1 MKRSRLLRWL
11 QNQSLHKKM
20 IYIIIFSCLTLLTG
34 NYVVLQMAYYA
45 YDEQLYTKTAQVF
58 TAYVEQIET
67 EFEKMDSVTLSMIGD
82 VGIQNNLTVLRDSAE
97 GSTEWFAAIQ
107 ALESY
112 VGSYRYSIDY
122 FSNFGIYP
130 AEFISRSIG
139 TFGLLNKEDKS
150 ILEDTAVNSGG
161 ASQVVIYNERVYFIR
176 QIREAKNYAFNP
188 LGTIIGE
195 INIQKLLD
203 NSKKI
208 YETGGMV
215 LDLSVFVE
223 DVCVYQ
229 KDEAVK
235 PLKEDGWQ
243 IQGDNF
249 VVQCTTGRNWKFL
262 MYTSYDMIHDSIR
275 VITINSFLWFA
286 FSAIVVLLISYFLVA
301 QITHHLD
308 KLMSKIDAYGKG
320 ELPGYKDMEAY
331 AERRDEIGR
340 LHRHFDRMAYEYKQL
355 NEENYNQ
362 MLLQKEAQYK
372 QLQQQIQP
380 HFIYNTLSL
389 IAWKAYESQDTEVA
403 KLTNA
408 LSRMMRQSLSFNE
421 TTVTVKEELKLVED
435 YMLIQCARYKR
446 RLDFRIEVPIEL
458 EAVRIPQM
466 TIQPIVEN
474 AVKYA
479 LEEML
484 EPCVIRIKGRREGQ
498 TAILVVEDN
507 GFGVDENIIQ
517 KLDSGEVKAGGNGI
531 GLRNIQKRIQLIFSE
546 QYGLEFHRI
555 EERTQVRIR
564 VPYERE

>member
-1 MKRSRLLRWL
+1 MKRSRLLRWM

-67 EFEKMDSVTLSMIGD
+67 EFEKMDNVTLSMIGN
-82 VGIQNNLTVLRDSAE
+82 VSIQNNLTTLRDAVE
-97 GSTEWFAAIQ
+97 GSTEWLAAMQ
-107 ALESY
+107 ALETH
-112 VGSYRYSIDY
+112 VGSYRYDIDY
-122 FSNFGIYP
+122 FSSLGIYP
-130 AEFISRSIG
+130 VEIVGRTIG
-139 TFGLLNKEDKS
+139 TFGTLGKEDKAALAEMA
-150 ILEDTAVNSGG
+150 IENGG
-161 ASQVVIYNERVYFIR
+161 ASQIVIYNERIYFIR
-176 QIREAKNYAFNP
+176 HIREAKNYVFNP

-195 INIQKLLD
+195 INLQKLLD
-203 NSKKI
+203 NTKKI
-208 YETGGMV
+208 YETGGGE
-215 LDLSVFVE
+215 LDLSVYVE

-229 KDEAVK
+229 KDDAVK

-243 IQGDNF
+243 IQDNNF
-249 VVQCTTGRNWKFL
+249 VVQCTTERNWKIL

-275 VITINSFLWFA
+275 TITINSFLWFA

-308 KLMSKIDAYGKG
+308 RLMNKIDAYGKG
-320 ELPGYKDMEAY
+320 ELPAHEDMQVY
-331 AERRDEIGR
+331 TERRDEIGR

-362 MLLQKEAQYK
+362 MLLQKETQYK

-389 IAWKAYESQDTEVA
+389 IAWKAYESHDTEVA

-408 LSRMMRQSLSFNE
+408 LSRMMRQSLSFSE

-435 YMLIQCARYKR
+435 YMLIQCARYKK
-446 RLDFRIEVPIEL
+446 RLNFKIEVSAEL
-458 EAVRIPQM
+458 ESVRLPQM

-484 EPCVIRIKGRREGQ
+484 EPCVIRVKGRREDQ
-498 TAILVVEDN
+498 TAILIVEDN

-517 KLDSGEVKAGGNGI
+517 KLDTGEIKARGNGI
-531 GLRNIQKRIQLIFSE
+531 GLRNIQKRIQLIFPE

-555 EERTQVRIR
+555 EERTQVWIR
-564 VPYERE
+564 LPYESE

>member
-1 MKRSRLLRWL
+1 MKRSCISHWL

-20 IYIIIFSCLTLLTG
+20 IYIIFFSCLTLLTG
-34 NYVVLQMAYYA
+34 NYIVLQMAYYA

-161 ASQVVIYNERVYFIR
+161 ASQIMVYNERVYFIR

-215 LDLSVFVE
+215 LDLSVYVE

-243 IQGDNF
+243 IHGDNF
-249 VVQCTTGRNWKFL
+249 VVQCTTERNWKFL
-262 MYTSYDMIHDSIR
+262 MYTSYDIIHDSIR
-275 VITINSFLWFA
+275 AITINSFLWFA
-286 FSAIVVLLISYFLVA
+286 LSAILVLLISYFLVA

-308 KLMSKIDAYGKG
+308 RLMNKIDAYGKG
-320 ELPGYKDMEAY
+320 ELPGYEDMQVY

-435 YMLIQCARYKR
+435 YMLIQCARYKK
-446 RLDFRIEVPIEL
+446 RLDFGIDVPIEL
-458 EAVRIPQM
+458 EEVRVPQM

-484 EPCVIRIKGRREGQ
+484 EPCTIRVKGRREGQ
-498 TAILVVEDN
+498 IAILIVEDN

-517 KLDSGEVKAGGNGI
+517 KLDTGEVKAGGNGI

-555 EERTQVRIR
+555 EERTQVWIR